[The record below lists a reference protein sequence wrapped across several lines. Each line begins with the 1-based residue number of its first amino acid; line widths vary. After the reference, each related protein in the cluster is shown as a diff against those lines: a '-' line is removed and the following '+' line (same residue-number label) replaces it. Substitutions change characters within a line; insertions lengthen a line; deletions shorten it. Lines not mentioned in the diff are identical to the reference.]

1 MQCDECRIASDG
13 EEEGEVEAEEE
24 EAEEEEGEEAPYY
37 VSVCVLCVTCVL
49 CSAWCVL

>member
-1 MQCDECRIASDG
+1 MKCRIASNG
-13 EEEGEVEAEEE
+13 EEEGEV